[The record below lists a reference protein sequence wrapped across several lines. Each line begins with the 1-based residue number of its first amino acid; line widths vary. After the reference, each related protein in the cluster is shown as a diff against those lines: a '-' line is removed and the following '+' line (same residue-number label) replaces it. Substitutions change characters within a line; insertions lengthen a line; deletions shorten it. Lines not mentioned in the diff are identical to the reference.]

1 MQYPS
6 DDCARAEALFV
17 SCLQASDQLT
27 PEIVSAAVAAT
38 LGEYGPDGCAAAVA
52 FEFGEHPDMAARR
65 MAWAR
70 CQLDKE
76 VSTAGLCAA

>member
-17 SCLQASDQLT
+17 SYLQASDLLT
-27 PEIVSAAVAAT
+27 PEIVSAAVTAT
-38 LGEYGPDGCAAAVA
+38 LSAHGPDGCAAAVA
-52 FEFGEHPDMAARR
+52 FEFGEHPDTAARR

-70 CQLDKE
+70 ILLQKAINRADLQ
-76 VSTAGLCAA
+76 AA